1 MNLCDTSWI
10 DTLKDWWW
18 LAALLIAF
26 LVRLWRTAIK
36 TNKRLEELDKVAKH
50 DGSIKGLED
59 KVSNIEEITKGINQK
74 LERHERDNRVI
85 NSSLLAIL
93 EAMDRGNCENI
104 PSAKDKLQKH
114 LIDER

>member
-1 MNLCDTSWI
+1 M
-10 DTLKDWWW
+10 
-18 LAALLIAF
+18 
-26 LVRLWRTAIK
+26 
-36 TNKRLEELDKVAKH
+36 AKH

-59 KVSNIEEITKGINQK
+59 KVSNIEEITKGHKSKIRTTRK
-74 LERHERDNRVI
+74 RDNRVI